1 MKKEGKIV
9 KIKELIEKLNLR
21 EITCSDLE
29 REISGCYIG
38 DLLSWVMSKAQGD
51 NIWIT
56 IQSNVNIVAVASLT
70 DVTAVIVAEDVQV
83 EDEVVQKAE
92 MQEINLLGSSLNS
105 YELACK
111 IKELL

>member
-1 MKKEGKIV
+1 M
-9 KIKELIEKLNLR
+9 KIKELVEKLDLK
-21 EITCSDLE
+21 EITCSGPE

-38 DLLSWVMSKAQGD
+38 DLLSWVMSKAQSD
-51 NIWIT
+51 NVWIT

-70 DVTAVIVAEDVQV
+70 DVAAVIVAEDVQV
-83 EDEVVQKAE
+83 ETQVVQKAE
-92 MQEINLLGSSLNS
+92 MQEVNLLGSSLNS